1 MFTGEHREWLK
12 LTTAPE
18 PYTVQKTLGWL
29 SHQVA
34 PSWKMLLELD
44 RKSETNVMEGMLA
57 VAELA
62 DKHRKIIEQ
71 QLLSVGEVIVSD

>member
-1 MFTGEHREWLK
+1 MK
-12 LTTAPE
+12 
-18 PYTVQKTLGWL
+18 KTLNWL

-44 RKSETNVMEGMLA
+44 RKCGTNIMEEMLA
-57 VAELA
+57 ATELA

-71 QLLSVGEVIVSD
+71 QLQEIGDVVITE

>member
-1 MFTGEHREWLK
+1 M
-12 LTTAPE
+12 TTAPE
-18 PYTVQKTLGWL
+18 PYSLQKTLNWL

-44 RKSETNVMEGMLA
+44 RKCGTNVMEEMLA
-57 VAELA
+57 VTELA